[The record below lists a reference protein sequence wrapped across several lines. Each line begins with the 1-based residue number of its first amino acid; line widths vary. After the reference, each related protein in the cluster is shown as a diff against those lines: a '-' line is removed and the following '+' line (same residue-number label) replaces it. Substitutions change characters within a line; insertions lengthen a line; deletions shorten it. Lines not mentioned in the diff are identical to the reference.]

1 MGRRMNCVYMDKI
14 VLSSFLWITVAI
26 PAAADPSKGDWPQ
39 WRGPTRDAKISG
51 GPAWPSSLNALSKR
65 WRVELGPGYSRP
77 IVWGDRVFVTE
88 TENNEK
94 EIVRALDR
102 KTGTELWW
110 ASWSGALSV
119 PFFAKANGDWIRS
132 TPACDGESLFVGG
145 MRDVL
150 VSLDVAT
157 GAERW
162 RFDFPERLGAP
173 VPAFGFVSSPLAAGE
188 FVYVQAGGAFV
199 KLNKKTGEL
208 IWKTVE
214 GDGGMNSAFSSPIF
228 AKLGGVDQI
237 LVQMREE
244 LFGLHPDDGR
254 ILWRQTVPSY
264 RGMNI
269 LTPTVY
275 GDGIITST
283 HKNRTFFYRV
293 ANQDGA
299 FTVNEAWNNP
309 SQGYMSS
316 PVVIGDHAYL
326 HLGNGRLCCIDLGS
340 GKEMWRS
347 KSFGKYWSM
356 VVQENRILALDER
369 GELLLIE
376 AVPDEFRLLDRK
388 KISDNECW
396 AHVAV
401 SNNEILLRDLGG
413 VTLFDWPPA
422 KLEESK

>member
-1 MGRRMNCVYMDKI
+1 MNCGYMNKI
-14 VLSSFLWITVAI
+14 MANAFLWITVAI
-26 PAAADPSKGDWPQ
+26 PAAADPSTGDWPQ
-39 WRGPTRDAKISG
+39 WRGTTRDAKTSG
-51 GPAWPSSLNALSKR
+51 GPAWPSSLNTLTKR
-65 WRVELGPGYSRP
+65 WRVELGPGYSGP

-102 KTGTELWW
+102 ETGSELWR

-173 VPAFGFVSSPLAAGE
+173 VPAFGFVSSPLVAGE

-208 IWKTVE
+208 IWKTID
-214 GDGGMNSAFSSPIF
+214 GDGGMDSAFSSPIL
-228 AKLGGVDQI
+228 AKFGGKDQV

-244 LFGLHPDDGR
+244 LLGLHLDDGR
-254 ILWRQTVPSY
+254 ILWKQTVPSY

-275 GDGIITST
+275 GDAIITST

-299 FTVNEAWNNP
+299 FTVNEAWNN
-309 SQGYMSS
+309 SAQGYMSS

-326 HLGNGRLCCIDLGS
+326 HLGNGRLCCIDLRS
-340 GKEMWRS
+340 GKETWRS

-356 VVQENRILALDER
+356 AVQENRILALDER

-376 AVPDEFRLLDRK
+376 AVPDELRLLDRK
-388 KISDNECW
+388 QISDNECW

-401 SNNEILLRDLGG
+401 SNNEILVRDLGG
-413 VTLFDWPPA
+413 VTLFDWPSTN
-422 KLEESK
+422 SKVAE

>member
-1 MGRRMNCVYMDKI
+1 MNRGYMDKI
-14 VLSSFLWITVAI
+14 VLSAFLWITAVV
-26 PAAADPSKGDWPQ
+26 PAAADPSMGNWPQ

-51 GPAWPSSLNALSKR
+51 GPAWPSSLSTLSKR
-65 WRVELGPGYSRP
+65 WRVELGPGYSGP

-102 KTGTELWW
+102 KTGSELWR
-110 ASWSGALSV
+110 ASWSGTLSV

-150 VSLDVAT
+150 VALDVST

-162 RFDFPERLGAP
+162 RIDFPERLGAP
-173 VPAFGFVSSPLAAGE
+173 VPAFGFVSSPLVAGD
-188 FVYVQAGGAFV
+188 FVFVQAGGSFV

-208 IWKTVE
+208 IWKIAE
-214 GDGGMNSAFSSPIF
+214 NEDRMDSAFSSPVLT
-228 AKLGGVDQI
+228 KLGGVDQV

-269 LTPTVY
+269 VTPTVF

-293 ANQDGA
+293 AHQDGA
-299 FTVNEAWNNP
+299 FTANEAWNL
-309 SQGYMSS
+309 SAQGYMSS

-326 HLGNGRLCCIDLGS
+326 HLGNGRLCCIDLHS
-340 GKEMWRS
+340 GKEAWRS
-347 KSFGKYWSM
+347 KPFGKYWSM
-356 VVQENRILALDER
+356 AVQESRVLALDEQ

-388 KISDNECW
+388 EVSDKECW

-401 SNNEILLRDLGG
+401 SDNEVLVRDLGG
-413 VTLFDWPPA
+413 VTLFDWPSA
-422 KLEESK
+422 NSKMTG

>member
-1 MGRRMNCVYMDKI
+1 MNCGHMNKMLLGAI
-14 VLSSFLWITVAI
+14 LWITVAI
-26 PAAADPSKGDWPQ
+26 PAFADPTKGDWPQ
-39 WRGPTRDAKISG
+39 WRGPTRDGKISG

-65 WRVELGPGYSRP
+65 WRVELGPGYSGP
-77 IVWGDRVFVTE
+77 IIWGNRVFVTE

-102 KTGTELWW
+102 KTGTELWR
-110 ASWSGALSV
+110 APWSGALSV

-132 TPACDGESLFVGG
+132 TPACDEESLFVGG

-162 RFDFPERLGAP
+162 RFDFPERLGAS
-173 VPAFGFVSSPLAAGE
+173 VPAFGFVSSPLVAGE

-199 KLNKKTGEL
+199 KLNKRTGAL
-208 IWKTVE
+208 IWKAVD

-228 AKLGGVDQI
+228 AKLGGVNQL

-299 FTVNEAWNNP
+299 FTVNEAWNN
-309 SQGYMSS
+309 SAQGYMSS
-316 PVVIGDHAYL
+316 PVIIGDYAYL
-326 HLGNGRLCCIDLGS
+326 HLGNGRLCCIDLRS
-340 GKEMWRS
+340 GRETWRS

-388 KISDNECW
+388 EVSDKECW

-401 SNNEILLRDLGG
+401 SQNEIVVRDLGG
-413 VTLFDWPPA
+413 VTLFDWRSA
-422 KLEESK
+422 NSKVTE

>member
-1 MGRRMNCVYMDKI
+1 MNRRYMNRI
-14 VLSSFLWITVAI
+14 VLSAFLWITAVI
-26 PAAADPSKGDWPQ
+26 PTAADPSKGDWPQ
-39 WRGPTRDAKISG
+39 WRGPTRDAKISD
-51 GPAWPSSLNALSKR
+51 GPAWPSSLKTLNKR
-65 WRVELGPGYSRP
+65 WRVELGPSYSGP

-88 TENNEK
+88 TENNER

-102 KTGTELWW
+102 KSGTEVWR
-110 ASWSGALSV
+110 ASWGGALSV
-119 PFFAKANGDWIRS
+119 PFFAKTNGDWIRS

-173 VPAFGFVSSPLAAGE
+173 VPAFGFVSSPLVAGE
-188 FVYVQAGGAFV
+188 FVFVQAGGAFV

-208 IWKTVE
+208 IWKTL
-214 GDGGMNSAFSSPIF
+214 DGEEGMNSAFSSPIL
-228 AKLGGVDQI
+228 AKLGGMDQV

-244 LFGLHPDDGR
+244 LLGLHPDDGR

-269 LTPTVY
+269 LTPTVF

-283 HKNRTFFYRV
+283 HKNRIFFYRV

-299 FTVNEAWNNP
+299 FTVNQAWNN
-309 SQGYMSS
+309 SAQGYMSS
-316 PVVIGDHAYL
+316 PVVIGEHAYL
-326 HLGNGRLCCIDLGS
+326 HLGNGRLCCIDLCS
-340 GKEMWRS
+340 GKETWRS
-347 KSFGKYWSM
+347 KSFGKYLSM
-356 VVQENRILALDER
+356 AVLENRILALDER
-369 GELLLIE
+369 SELLLIE
-376 AVPDEFRLLDRK
+376 AVPDEFRLLYRRE
-388 KISDNECW
+388 ISEKECW

-401 SNNEILLRDLGG
+401 GNNEIMVRDLGS
-413 VTLFDWPPA
+413 VTLFDWPSA
-422 KLEESK
+422 NSKVTE

>member
-1 MGRRMNCVYMDKI
+1 MNCGYMNKI
-14 VLSSFLWITVAI
+14 LLSAFLWLTVAI
-26 PAAADPSKGDWPQ
+26 PASADPSKGDWPQ
-39 WRGPTRDAKISG
+39 WRGPTRDARISG
-51 GPAWPSSLNALSKR
+51 GPAWPSSLSTLSKR
-65 WRVELGPGYSRP
+65 WRVELSPGYSGP
-77 IVWGDRVFVTE
+77 IVWDHRVFVTE

-102 KTGTELWW
+102 KSGTELWR

-162 RFDFPERLGAP
+162 RFDFPQRLDAA
-173 VPAFGFVSSPLAAGE
+173 VPAFGFVSSPLVAGE
-188 FVYVQAGGAFV
+188 FLYVQAGGAFV

-208 IWKTVE
+208 IWKTAE
-214 GDGGMNSAFSSPIF
+214 GDGGMNSAFSSPIL
-228 AKLGGVDQI
+228 AKFGGMDQV

-244 LFGLHPDDGR
+244 LFGLNPDDGR
-254 ILWRQTVPSY
+254 ILWRQHVPSY

-275 GDGIITST
+275 GDGIFTST

-293 ANQDGA
+293 ANHDGA

-309 SQGYMSS
+309 AQGYMSS

-326 HLGNGRLCCIDLGS
+326 HLGNGRLCCIDLRS
-340 GKEMWRS
+340 GKETWRS

-356 VVQENRILALDER
+356 AVQDNRILALDER
-369 GELLLIE
+369 GELLFIE
-376 AVPDEFRLLDRK
+376 ALPDELRVLDRK
-388 KISDNECW
+388 QISDNECW

-401 SNNEILLRDLGG
+401 SNNQVLVRDLGG
-413 VTLFDWPPA
+413 VTLFNWPSA
-422 KLEESK
+422 NLKVTE

>member
-1 MGRRMNCVYMDKI
+1 MNKI
-14 VLSSFLWITVAI
+14 LLSAFLFMTFAI
-26 PAAADPSKGDWPQ
+26 SASADPAKSNWPE
-39 WRGPTRDAKISG
+39 WRGPTRDARIYSG
-51 GPAWPSSLNALSKR
+51 AAWPSSLSSLSKR
-65 WRVELGPGYSRP
+65 WRVELSPGYSGP

-88 TENNEK
+88 TENSEK

-102 KTGTELWW
+102 KSGTELWR

-162 RFDFPERLGAP
+162 RFDFPERLGAA
-173 VPAFGFVSSPLAAGE
+173 VPAFGFVSSPLVAGE
-188 FVYVQAGGAFV
+188 FVFVQAGGAFV

-208 IWKTVE
+208 IWRSAE
-214 GDGGMNSAFSSPIF
+214 AGGGMNSAFSSPVF
-228 AKLGGVDQI
+228 ATLGGVDQL

-244 LFGLHPDDGR
+244 LMGLHPDDGR

-293 ANQDGA
+293 ANQDGVFA
-299 FTVNEAWNNP
+299 VNEAWNNAA
-309 SQGYMSS
+309 QGYMSS
-316 PVVIGDHAYL
+316 PVIIGDYVYL
-326 HLGNGRLCCIDLGS
+326 HLGNGRLCCIDLRS
-340 GKEMWRS
+340 GKETWRS

-356 VVQENRILALDER
+356 AVQENRILALDER

-376 AVPDEFRLLDRK
+376 AAPDEFRLLDRK
-388 KISDNECW
+388 EVSDNECW

-401 SNNEILLRDLGG
+401 SNSEIFVRDLGG
-413 VTLFDWPPA
+413 VSLFDWPSSNV
-422 KLEESK
+422 KLTE